1 LDTLSKQVPVDAPWT
16 AAKAA
21 EWDAKSVDNWIKEN
35 TSNPA
40 TANLLLSYLQP
51 LVGAD
56 PREMSL
62 LYLLWYIATAG
73 DETNPGT
80 FERSSDTSGAA
91 QDSRIVGGSQLIPL
105 RLAAQLGGI
114 VTLNAPVRRI
124 EQTPTTSRL
133 PVTRGR
139 SVPAG

>member
-1 LDTLSKQVPVDAPWT
+1 MDTLSKQVPVDAPWT

-91 QDSRIVGGSQLIPL
+91 QDSRMS
-105 RLAAQLGGI
+105 AA
-114 VTLNAPVRRI
+114 P
-124 EQTPTTSRL
+124 S
-133 PVTRGR
+133 
-139 SVPAG
+139 